1 MYTLDRMRKEFLDQD
16 TAVRQALEA
25 TDRDLFDVDSDFEDD
40 FDPRSVNDP
49 YGHPVRREPAKRR
62 SPT

>member
-1 MYTLDRMRKEFLDQD
+1 MYTLDRMRNEFLDQD

-25 TDRDLFDVDSDFEDD
+25 TDRGLFDVDSDFDDD
-40 FDPRSVNDP
+40 FEPVPRAF
-49 YGHPVRREPAKRR
+49 GHPVRREPAKRR

>member
-1 MYTLDRMRKEFLDQD
+1 MYTLDRFRNDFLDQD

-25 TDRDLFDVDSDFEDD
+25 TDCGLFDVDSDFDD
-40 FDPRSVNDP
+40 VELAPRP
-49 YGHPVRREPAKRR
+49 FGHPVRREPAKRR